1 MRLSISHETTYR
13 FDDEVR
19 SSIQYLRLTPHDT
32 ERQHVLSWQL
42 DLPRSVRPQLDPFGN
57 VLHVLSLDGPHGEIQ
72 IRARGQVEINETLE
86 AEHERPSPLP
96 YLRTTSLTEADAGLL
111 EFAHATCG
119 GRRDRS
125 ALIELMHGLAAHMAA
140 REVSDAQPLAA
151 ADAFIQRSGA
161 CHDKAHAFLASAR
174 ALGVAARYVSGYLY
188 TPGSD
193 RLADH
198 AWAEAW
204 LDGAWYSFDVAEGLA
219 RPERHLKLAVG
230 LDHLD
235 ACPVRAMRRV
245 GGVKASSGHVE
256 VTASAS
262 AGPVLAVARQEQ

>member
-1 MRLSISHETTYR
+1 MRLTISHETTYR
-13 FDDEVR
+13 FEDEVR

-32 ERQHVLSWQL
+32 ERQQVLSWQL
-42 DLPRSVRPQLDPFGN
+42 DLPRAVRPQLDPFGN
-57 VLHVLSLDGPHGEIQ
+57 VLHVLSLEDPHGEIV

-96 YLRTTSLTEADAGLL
+96 YLRTTSLTEADLGLR

-119 GRRDRS
+119 NRRDRN
-125 ALIELMHGLAAHMAA
+125 ALIELMHGLGAHMAA
-140 REVSDAQPLAA
+140 AAGNEAHPLTATQ
-151 ADAFIQRSGA
+151 AFTQRSSG
-161 CHDKAHAFLASAR
+161 CHDKAHAFLAGAR
-174 ALGVAARYVSGYLY
+174 TLGIAARYVSGYLY
-188 TPGSD
+188 TPGSHE
-193 RLADH
+193 LADH

-235 ACPVRAMRRV
+235 ACPVRAMRRA
-245 GGVKASSGHVE
+245 GGIKASSGHVE
-256 VTASAS
+256 VTA
-262 AGPVLAVARQEQ
+262 GPAPARTAAVLTQQQ